1 MIQDYESMKYAT
13 FLQLVKVS
21 EEATDDTDRTVSV
34 LSILTGKT
42 VDDLLGLEISEY
54 QRLVQL
60 AQFIERTPTNVP
72 VRQEYKL
79 GDMVLVPTLLVKH
92 MTAGQYIDFQ
102 GFIKEEGHDFEL
114 LSCFMVPKGH
124 KYLDGY
130 EIEDVQATLK
140 AHLLTR
146 DAIALKSFFVAS
158 LVASIPTIITSS
170 EELRKKLTREQRRKM
185 KRASRAIASLKSG
198 VGSLS
203 LMQYQRLIVAVGRPL
218 PN

>member
-1 MIQDYESMKYAT
+1 MIDNYESMKYAT
-13 FLQLVKVS
+13 FLQLVKVC

-60 AQFIERTPTNVP
+60 AQFIEHTPTNVP

-79 GDMVLVPTLLVKH
+79 GKMVLVPTLLVKH

-114 LSCFMVPKGH
+114 LSCLMVPKGH

-203 LMQYQRLIVAVGRPL
+203 LMQYQKLIVAAGRPL

>member
-1 MIQDYESMKYAT
+1 MIDNYESMKYAT
-13 FLQLVKVS
+13 FLQLVKVC

-42 VDDLLGLEISEY
+42 VDDLLGIEISEY

-79 GDMVLVPTLLVKH
+79 GEMVLVPTLLVKH

-114 LSCFMVPKGH
+114 LSCLMVPKGH

-170 EELRKKLTREQRRKM
+170 GELRKKLTREQRRKM
-185 KRASRAIASLKSG
+185 RRASRAIASLKSG

-203 LMQYQRLIVAVGRPL
+203 LMQYRKLIVAAGRPL

>member
-1 MIQDYESMKYAT
+1 MIDNYESMKYAT
-13 FLQLVKVS
+13 FLQLVKVC

-79 GDMVLVPTLLVKH
+79 GKMVLVPTLLVKH

-114 LSCFMVPKGH
+114 LSCLMVPKGH

-170 EELRKKLTREQRRKM
+170 GELRKKLTREQRRKM
-185 KRASRAIASLKSG
+185 RRASRAIASLKSG

-203 LMQYQRLIVAVGRPL
+203 LMQYQKLIVVAGRPL

>member
-34 LSILTGKT
+34 LSILTGRT

-170 EELRKKLTREQRRKM
+170 GELREKLTREQRRKM

-203 LMQYQRLIVAVGRPL
+203 LMQYRKLIVAVGRPL